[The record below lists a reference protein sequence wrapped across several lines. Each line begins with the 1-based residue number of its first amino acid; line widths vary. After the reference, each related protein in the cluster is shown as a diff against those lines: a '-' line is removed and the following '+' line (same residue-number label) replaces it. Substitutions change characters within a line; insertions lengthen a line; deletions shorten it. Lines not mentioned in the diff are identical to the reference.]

1 MTKVGKSHS
10 KGTFA
15 GAFGNDEDAPRPAI
29 LRVANNEEYGIIG
42 RNPGVENGARSR
54 HGFGLRFEGSVRC
67 VVCSNS
73 PIYALK
79 PQ

>member
-54 HGFGLRFEGSVRC
+54 RGSGLRFEDSVRC
-67 VVCSNS
+67 AVCPSS
-73 PIYALK
+73 PIHALS